1 MIGNSD
7 FEAEVSV
14 KGNKNSK
21 KRKHDDSSDD
31 DEYYE
36 DLKNEVR
43 AKKSKAQDPE
53 KPTKPK
59 TFPLLAM

>member
-1 MIGNSD
+1 MLGNKDS
-7 FEAEVSV
+7 EAEVAV

-21 KRKHDDSSDD
+21 KRKHDSSDN

-43 AKKSKAQDPE
+43 AKKFKVQTLKNLRNQNHFKNSN
-53 KPTKPK
+53 
-59 TFPLLAM
+59 

>member
-1 MIGNSD
+1 MLGNKD
-7 FEAEVSV
+7 YEAEVSV

-21 KRKHDDSSDD
+21 KRKHDDSSDN

-43 AKKSKAQDPE
+43 AKKFKLQTLKNLRNQNHFKNSN
-53 KPTKPK
+53 
-59 TFPLLAM
+59 

>member
-21 KRKHDDSSDD
+21 KQKHDHSSDE

-53 KPTKPK
+53 KLPNQKP
-59 TFPLLAM
+59 FRY

>member
-1 MIGNSD
+1 MLGNKD
-7 FEAEVSV
+7 YEAEVSV

-21 KRKHDDSSDD
+21 KRKHDDSSDN

-43 AKKSKAQDPE
+43 AKKFKVQTLKNLRNQNHFKNSN
-53 KPTKPK
+53 
-59 TFPLLAM
+59 